1 MPRQRL
7 LLAAAALVVILIVV
21 GAVWQPWQSPPP
33 PPTAATEEAAATG
46 IDASPKA
53 LGDANA
59 PVTIIEYASTSCP
72 ACANFHANVLPW
84 LRETFIDSGRVRLE
98 YRDFPTNAPALWG
111 AMLAH
116 CAGPE
121 RYFAFIETLFNT
133 FDSWTRAADYLKALG
148 QIGQLGG
155 VSEAQFNDCL
165 GGKSLEAKIFSVML
179 DARESYDVGS
189 TPTFIINGNKHEGNM
204 SFKTF
209 SKTLDR
215 YLPDI

>member
-7 LLAAAALVVILIVV
+7 LLAAAALVVVLIVV

-121 RYFAFIETLFNT
+121 RYFAFLELIYSRQSQWAFGYSTPDGLKKVAKQAGMGSEA
-133 FDSWTRAADYLKALG
+133 FDACMADEGLQRVIVKTRADGIEQFAIEATPSFVIDGEVIRGVPAQDDLTRRIEAA
-148 QIGQLGG
+148 GG
-155 VSEAQFNDCL
+155 
-165 GGKSLEAKIFSVML
+165 
-179 DARESYDVGS
+179 
-189 TPTFIINGNKHEGNM
+189 
-204 SFKTF
+204 
-209 SKTLDR
+209 
-215 YLPDI
+215 